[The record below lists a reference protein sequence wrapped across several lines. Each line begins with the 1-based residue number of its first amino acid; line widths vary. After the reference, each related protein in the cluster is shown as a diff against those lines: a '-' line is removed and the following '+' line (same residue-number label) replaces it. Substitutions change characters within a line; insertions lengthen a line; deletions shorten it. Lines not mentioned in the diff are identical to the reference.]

1 MECLSKLLN
10 KCGHHNCR
18 HKYKN
23 HLALESHQGMEGKQA
38 SQVGHLEGAI
48 MSVSN
53 SKLSRKV
60 KALVHNMDDHNMV
73 KVVSLMEVMEVQGV
87 AITIWTL

>member
-1 MECLSKLLN
+1 
-10 KCGHHNCR
+10 
-18 HKYKN
+18 
-23 HLALESHQGMEGKQA
+23 MEGKQA
-38 SQVGHLEGAI
+38 SQVEHLEGAI

>member
-1 MECLSKLLN
+1 
-10 KCGHHNCR
+10 
-18 HKYKN
+18 
-23 HLALESHQGMEGKQA
+23 MEGKQA
-38 SQVGHLEGAI
+38 SQVEHLEGAI

-60 KALVHNMDDHNMV
+60 KALVHSMDDHNMV